1 MKFNECAE
9 ATLVES
15 WEIFE
20 AFDEVRASILR
31 MSVIKNTNF
40 IPSGH
45 KLMQV
50 LVVATVLLVTLARYD
65 NGAPEVP
72 GGGGGR
78 RRLLG
83 EGEVNKF
90 SEQWFIENVSAY
102 CNVGTY
108 VFLFIYVLYLIE
120 DLEDPFECVCRQ
132 APPPSPP
139 TLARRST
146 AHPLFPTHP
155 HPHTPLTLPRRY
167 SVGGLL
173 PKIKELHK
181 EVQEGRKPHL
191 LKPHGKGAADVD
203 MFPFLELYA
212 RLSAMAHRPDITHQ
226 GTEDAGTG
234 FMPGLRC
241 HYNLLNAHDEEGESL
256 GPTAVLLRAEER
268 GRGAALDS
276 VVARRRAFRQL
287 LEASTSSALAKVKL
301 SLASPRG
308 ASSGSP
314 QEEAEEGR
322 RGKAGGPK
330 GFKEPLLGGSVN

>member
-1 MKFNECAE
+1 M
-9 ATLVES
+9 
-15 WEIFE
+15 
-20 AFDEVRASILR
+20 
-31 MSVIKNTNF
+31 
-40 IPSGH
+40 
-45 KLMQV
+45 
-50 LVVATVLLVTLARYD
+50 
-65 NGAPEVP
+65 
-72 GGGGGR
+72 
-78 RRLLG
+78 
-83 EGEVNKF
+83 
-90 SEQWFIENVSAY
+90 
-102 CNVGTY
+102 
-108 VFLFIYVLYLIE
+108 
-120 DLEDPFECVCRQ
+120 
-132 APPPSPP
+132 
-139 TLARRST
+139 
-146 AHPLFPTHP
+146 
-155 HPHTPLTLPRRY
+155 
-167 SVGGLL
+167 GGLL

-212 RLSAMAHRPDITHQ
+212 RLSAMAHRPGITHQ

-330 GFKEPLLGGSVN
+330 GFKEPLLGGSVNLIDFVNYCNNNALKKCPGRPRATAPPSRPTALCASLCPRPPPPPWGAPPRSP